1 MKQIEGPLSIVPVMA
16 ETDVLVEVIRKG
28 KHQTKKR
35 RNEVM
40 KKTCIISLV
49 IVTMMVFGFGNLWAA
64 EELALLTW
72 KGYAPQSLVDKFQQE
87 TGITVKLTFSN
98 NEEMIAKL
106 RATRGAGFDLAQPS
120 QDRIASVQEKYQLYQ
135 PIDLSKVET
144 GQIIEPM
151 LEAVKKNTM
160 VGGQPHAVPF
170 CWGTSGLVVNKKFA
184 PNATDYSDLLNAM
197 YKGRVSY
204 RLKRPTLIAM
214 AFAMGENP
222 FAKYAD
228 ATAYQAL
235 MEKVEQAMIAG
246 KPFVKNYWTNG
257 DALLQSM
264 RSGEVHIAMAW
275 DGAGWKLQAENPNID
290 FIAPRSGALGWIDTF
305 AIPAKAK
312 NVDAAYKWINFML
325 KPENAALFT
334 NAEKYGT
341 ASKGA
346 GQFLD
351 AEVRG
356 NFERSFPMAAI
367 ANIKWYPPVPAKLE
381 EIEGKILDKVKA
393 AK

>member
-1 MKQIEGPLSIVPVMA
+1 
-16 ETDVLVEVIRKG
+16 
-28 KHQTKKR
+28 
-35 RNEVM
+35 M
-40 KKTCIISLV
+40 KKACVTSLV
-49 IVTMMVFGFGNLWAA
+49 IVMMMVFGLGHLWAA

-72 KGYAPQSLVDKFQQE
+72 KGYAPQSLVDKFQEE
-87 TGITVKLTFSN
+87 TGITVKVTFSN

-120 QDRIASVQEKYQLYQ
+120 QDRIASVQEKYQIYQ
-135 PIDLSKVET
+135 PMDLSKIET
-144 GQIIEPM
+144 GQIIGPM
-151 LEAVKKNTM
+151 LEAVKENTM

-170 CWGTSGLVVNKKFA
+170 CWGTSGLVVNRKFA
-184 PNATDYSDLLNAM
+184 PSAGDYSDLLNAL
-197 YKGRVSY
+197 YNGRVSY

-222 FAKYAD
+222 FAKYGD
-228 ATAYQAL
+228 AMAYEAL
-235 MEKVEQAMIAG
+235 MGKVEQAMIAG

-264 RSGEVHIAMAW
+264 RSGEVHVAMAW
-275 DGAGWKLQAENPNID
+275 DGAGWKLHAENPNID
-290 FIAPRSGALGWIDTF
+290 FVAPRSGALGWIDTF

-334 NAEKYGT
+334 NVEKYGT
-341 ASKGA
+341 ASKGS
-346 GQFLD
+346 GQYLD
-351 AEVRG
+351 ADVRG
-356 NFERSFPMAAI
+356 NFERSFPMSAI

-381 EIEGKILDKVKA
+381 GIEGKILDKVKA
-393 AK
+393 SK